1 MVTRTED
8 TPDALVVFQPSGR
21 RGRFQKGMPVLQAAR
36 QLGVYLESV
45 CGGRGLCGRC
55 QITVAAG
62 EFAKYGVSSSPENL
76 TPIGDQETRFRD
88 VKPLAANRRLGCS
101 ALIRG
106 DLVVEIPSDAQTNRQ
121 VVRKR
126 AENRAI
132 ERDLVTHLC
141 FGEVVPPDISAPE
154 GDADR
159 LLAMLE
165 KDWGYHRPI
174 VDVAVLPSIQSILRQ
189 DDWQVTAAVF
199 QEVGGLPVVT
209 GLWPGLKETIYGLTV
224 DIGSTT
230 IAAHL
235 CDLMTGRVV
244 SSAGALNPQIRFG
257 EDLMSRISYI
267 QMNPGSQPELTATV
281 REAVDDLILQTVA
294 EAGINGAD
302 ILEAVIVG
310 NPIMHHLFLGIDPIE
325 LGGAPFALTLSSALT
340 QPAQDVIS
348 SLPSSARIHTLPCI
362 AGHVGADAAAVTL
375 SERPYESDQTILLVD
390 IGTNAEIILGNRDQ
404 VLAAS
409 SPTGPAFEG
418 AEISCGQRAA
428 PGAIERVRIN
438 PETYEATFKLIG
450 ADVWSNE
457 TGFAEQADRTGITG
471 ICGSGI
477 VEAIAELYLSGLLSA
492 DGVITPPEGGAGDH
506 LVPAGRTYS
515 YMLHRGQIEISI
527 SQKDVRAIQL
537 AKAALYAGV
546 RLLMDKLGVD
556 EVARVRLAG
565 AFGSYI
571 DPKYAMVLG
580 LIPDCS
586 LKKVSGVGNAAST
599 GARMALLNCRYR
611 EEIQQQVRKLNKV
624 ETAMEA
630 RFQEHFVNAMAFPN
644 KVEPFKRLR
653 EQVALPAPLA
663 NPEPTRRRRK
673 RNSN

>member
-62 EFAKYGVSSSPENL
+62 EFAKYGVSSSPKNL

-126 AENRAI
+126 AENQVI

-141 FGEVVPPDISAPE
+141 FGDVAPPDISAPE

-165 KDWGYHRPI
+165 KDWGYHRPTL
-174 VDVAVLPSIQSILRQ
+174 DAALLPSIQSILRQ
-189 DDWQVTAAVF
+189 GDWQVTAAVF

-244 SSAGALNPQIRFG
+244 GSAGALNPQIRFG

-267 QMNPGSQPELTATV
+267 QMNP
-281 REAVDDLILQTVA
+281 
-294 EAGINGAD
+294 
-302 ILEAVIVG
+302 
-310 NPIMHHLFLGIDPIE
+310 
-325 LGGAPFALTLSSALT
+325 
-340 QPAQDVIS
+340 
-348 SLPSSARIHTLPCI
+348 
-362 AGHVGADAAAVTL
+362 
-375 SERPYESDQTILLVD
+375 
-390 IGTNAEIILGNRDQ
+390 
-404 VLAAS
+404 
-409 SPTGPAFEG
+409 
-418 AEISCGQRAA
+418 
-428 PGAIERVRIN
+428 
-438 PETYEATFKLIG
+438 K
-450 ADVWSNE
+450 
-457 TGFAEQADRTGITG
+457 
-471 ICGSGI
+471 
-477 VEAIAELYLSGLLSA
+477 
-492 DGVITPPEGGAGDH
+492 
-506 LVPAGRTYS
+506 
-515 YMLHRGQIEISI
+515 
-527 SQKDVRAIQL
+527 
-537 AKAALYAGV
+537 
-546 RLLMDKLGVD
+546 
-556 EVARVRLAG
+556 
-565 AFGSYI
+565 
-571 DPKYAMVLG
+571 
-580 LIPDCS
+580 S
-586 LKKVSGVGNAAST
+586 LKAKKPQDY
-599 GARMALLNCRYR
+599 CRDR
-611 EEIQQQVRKLNKV
+611 
-624 ETAMEA
+624 
-630 RFQEHFVNAMAFPN
+630 
-644 KVEPFKRLR
+644 
-653 EQVALPAPLA
+653 
-663 NPEPTRRRRK
+663 
-673 RNSN
+673 